1 MNDVALFKAFRKSP
15 LLFVQKIWNLVPQ
28 AVKPEHQD
36 KVAELISKTF
46 DEWEDAKKEFR
57 LEWFEPFQKGKNLTW
72 QQWLTLLSIEKALAN
87 QAKCRISIES
97 GHGTG
102 KSATLSW
109 LLLWFLFCFK
119 DAQIP
124 CTAPTSTQIHDILWK
139 EVAIWLGKMPKEIK
153 EKYEWTNNYVK
164 VKESPETWFARAAT
178 GNKENPEALA
188 GVHGDFVMYLVD
200 EASGVPDAIFNTAEG
215 ALTGETFLF
224 IMISNHTRLLGHF
237 HESHTTDRKNWQ
249 VLSFDSRESPIVEEG
264 YVERIRDKHGE
275 DSDEFRIRVAGK
287 APKEDAIDDQGYMP
301 LLIETDLHYAL
312 DYQPVG
318 VLRLGVDPAG
328 EGTDE
333 TIWVVRDT
341 FKAKIV
347 ARERVSNPKSIAQ
360 KTITLMSFY
369 GIPQQEVWV
378 DNFGEGANVALEIA
392 AASQEFVNAIN
403 VNDDADDKERYI
415 NKRAEAFWRLRQW
428 LRSGG
433 DLVKDEHWKQLLT
446 IKYRRELS
454 GKLKIMG
461 KREMQKLGIKSPDA
475 ADALMLT
482 FVKELVSYGKGIA
495 VPQDE
500 GDFDRHSPISTI

>member
-1 MNDVALFKAFRKSP
+1 MNDVALFKAFQKSP
-15 LLFVQKIWNLVPQ
+15 QFFVEKIWNLVPQ
-28 AVKPEHQD
+28 ALKPQYQEQ
-36 KVAELISKTF
+36 VTELISKTWS
-46 DEWEDAKKEFR
+46 EWEEAKKQFQPY
-57 LEWFEPFQKGKNLTW
+57 WFEPFQKGKNLTW
-72 QQWLTLLSIEKALAN
+72 QQWLILLSIEKALAG
-87 QAKCRISIES
+87 QAARRISVES

-139 EVAIWLGKMPKEIK
+139 EVAIWLGKMPKEIGQ
-153 EKYEWTNNYVK
+153 KYEWTNNYVK

-188 GVHGDFVMYLVD
+188 GVHGDYVMYLVD
-200 EASGVPDAIFNTAEG
+200 EASGVPDQIFNTAEG
-215 ALTGETFLF
+215 ALTGQTFLF
-224 IMISNHTRLLGHF
+224 IMISNHTRLLGYF

-249 VLSFDSRESPIVEEG
+249 CLSLDSRDSPIVEEG

-287 APKEDAIDDQGYMP
+287 APKEDAIDDQGYVP
-301 LLIETDLHYAL
+301 LLIETDLHIAEES
-312 DYQPVG
+312 QFAG

-328 EGTDE
+328 EGSDE
-333 TIWVVRDT
+333 TIWVVRDS

-347 ARERVSNPKSIAQ
+347 AKERVSNAKSVAQ

-369 GIPQQEVWV
+369 GIPPQEVWV

-392 AASQEFVNAIN
+392 AASQQFVNAVN
-403 VNDDADDKERYI
+403 VNDEAEDKERYI

-428 LRSGG
+428 LRTGA
-433 DLVKDEHWKQLLT
+433 DLVRDEHWKQLLT
-446 IKYRRELS
+446 LKYRRELT

-482 FVKELVSYGKGIA
+482 FITEMRAYGNGMV

-500 GDFDRHSPISTI
+500 GDFDRYSPISSL